1 MSNRLGYFLILLL
14 LLLAFALR
22 LSHLLAGIFHI
33 DEYIS
38 MLAAQMTA
46 QKGAPILPSGLLYH
60 QGLLLSYL
68 AVPLIKWV
76 GFREEIARWPS
87 LLAGVLAVATFYRV
101 GRRILQSS
109 LAGLLALTLATFD
122 PEMILWSARM
132 RMYALASLLMLL
144 GFYFLLQGVLLR
156 PNRFDRLLGVAFSLA
171 AILTHSVA
179 VVALPV
185 WSLALLIGLWL
196 GQRKFKFDWYH
207 QKSVIL
213 ELVIAGM
220 LLAIGVAFAVGGQIP
235 FLSPGAAADGSG
247 NGGGS
252 GLEGVF
258 NKFLDPGFSWQR
270 VDDFIYMYTA
280 AEYRPLLILAALSF
294 GLALLAAM
302 RGRLTRR
309 DLAVMC
315 LGLVFLL
322 TIAELGLALTSTWRK
337 TRYLFILCH
346 PSFLLLAADGLA
358 RVFEKLPRLLTSR
371 PPTTDRQERS
381 LPLGPPKGIPLLLTP
396 RFAYLLP
403 VFLIAAYWAGPAL
416 GVALA
421 KGTGGYHTIFKWVES
436 QWQEGDRVMTVHPS
450 AAYLYLGRSDYYAT
464 QGTARV
470 FADDESEELVDRYV
484 GSTLIDSVEGLNKAL
499 SESPRLWFVVDNN
512 RLFSRYEP
520 LFTQQLFAQMNVQR
534 QDSGVLVFLSQPYPR
549 PIPAEPSAEINA
561 NFGDLVELG
570 GYSLDLTTVAPDR
583 TVQLALYWRPKTSQI
598 QKPYKVFVQLR
609 DGQNQTVAQADHFI
623 YEGLLTGGMM
633 GQLKEQ
639 GEWLRDSA
647 DLALPENLPPDAY
660 RLLAGLYDPTTLE
673 RVPLIGDTSG
683 ENAVLLERVSI
694 P

>member
-1 MSNRLGYFLILLL
+1 MSTKPGYFLILILL
-14 LLLAFALR
+14 LAAFALR
-22 LSHLLAGIFHI
+22 LGHLLAGIFHI

-46 QKGAPILPSGLLYH
+46 QKGAPFLPSGLLYH

-68 AVPLIKWV
+68 AAPLITWT

-87 LLAGVLAVATFYRV
+87 LLAGVLAVAAFYQV
-101 GRRILQSS
+101 GRRTLRTSF
-109 LAGLLALTLATFD
+109 AGLLALTLATFD

-144 GFYFLLQGVLLR
+144 GFYFLLQGVLLH
-156 PNRFDRLLGVAFSLA
+156 PHRFGRLLGVALYLA

-196 GQRKFKFDWYH
+196 GQRKFKFDWYR
-207 QKSVIL
+207 QKPVIL
-213 ELVIAGM
+213 ELIIAGV
-220 LLAIGVAFAVGGQIP
+220 LLAVGAAFAVGGQIP
-235 FLSPGAAADGSG
+235 FLSPDAAGGGSSGNGDGSG
-247 NGGGS
+247 
-252 GLEGVF
+252 LAGVF

-270 VDDFIYMYTA
+270 VDDFIYVYTA
-280 AEYRPLLILAALSF
+280 AEYWPLLILAALSF
-294 GLALLAAM
+294 GLALLAVI

-309 DLAVMC
+309 DLAVIC

-346 PSFLLLAADGLA
+346 PPFLLLAADGLA

-371 PPTTDRQERS
+371 PPATDRRERS
-381 LPLGPPKGIPLLLTP
+381 LPLGPPQGIPLLPTIY
-396 RFAYLLP
+396 FLLP
-403 VFLIAAYWAGPAL
+403 VFLIVAYWASPAL
-416 GVALA
+416 SVAMA
-421 KGTGGYHTIFKWVES
+421 RGTGGYHTIFKWVES

-484 GSTLIDSVEGLNKAL
+484 GSTLVDSVEGLDKVLA
-499 SESPRLWFVVDNN
+499 ESPRLWFVVDNN

-520 LFTQQLFAQMNVQR
+520 LFIQQVFAQMNVQR

-549 PIPAEPSAEINA
+549 PIPAEPLAELHA
-561 NFGDLVELG
+561 NFSDLIELG
-570 GYSLDLTTVAPDR
+570 GYSLDLAAATPDR

-598 QKPYKVFVQLR
+598 RKPYKVFVQLR

-623 YEGLLTGGMM
+623 YEGLLSGGTL
-633 GQLKEQ
+633 GQLKDQ

-647 DLALPENLPPDAY
+647 DLALPENLPPGAY
-660 RLLAGLYDPTTLE
+660 RLFAGLYDPATLE
-673 RVPLIGDTSG
+673 RVPLVADSSG
-683 ENAVLLERVSI
+683 ENAVLLETISN

>member
-1 MSNRLGYFLILLL
+1 MSTKLGYFLILILL
-14 LLLAFALR
+14 LAAFALR
-22 LSHLLAGIFHI
+22 LGHLLAGIFHI

-46 QKGAPILPSGLLYH
+46 QKGAPFLPSGLLYH

-68 AVPLIKWV
+68 AAPLIKWA

-87 LLAGVLAVATFYRV
+87 LLAGMLAVVAFYQV
-101 GRRILQSS
+101 GRRTLQTS
-109 LAGLLALTLATFD
+109 LAGILALTLAAFD

-156 PNRFDRLLGVAFSLA
+156 PNRFDRLLGVAIYLG
-171 AILTHSVA
+171 AILAHSVA

-196 GQRKFKFDWYH
+196 GQRKFKFDWYR
-207 QKSVIL
+207 QKVVIL
-213 ELVIAGM
+213 ELVVAGV
-220 LLAIGVAFAVGGQIP
+220 LLAVGIAFAVGGQIP
-235 FLSPGAAADGSG
+235 FLSPDAAGGGSSG
-247 NGGGS
+247 NGGG
-252 GLEGVF
+252 GLAGVF

-270 VDDFIYMYTA
+270 VDDFIYVYTA
-280 AEYRPLLILAALSF
+280 AEYWPLLILAGLSF

-309 DLAVMC
+309 DLAVIC

-322 TIAELGLALTSTWRK
+322 TIVELGLALTSTWRK

-346 PSFLLLAADGLA
+346 PPFLLLAADGLA
-358 RVFEKLPRLLTSR
+358 RVFEKSLRLLTSR
-371 PPTTDRQERS
+371 PPTTDRRERS
-381 LPLGPPKGIPLLLTP
+381 LPLGPPKRIPLLPTLY
-396 RFAYLLP
+396 YLLP
-403 VFLIAAYWAGPAL
+403 VLVIVAYWAGPAL
-416 GVALA
+416 SIALA

-484 GSTLIDSVEGLNKAL
+484 GSTLVDSTEEL
-499 SESPRLWFVVDNN
+499 SKVLAESPRLWFVVDNN

-520 LFTQQLFAQMNVQR
+520 LFIQQVFAQMNVQR

-549 PIPAEPSAEINA
+549 AIPAEPLAELHA

-570 GYSLDLTTVAPDR
+570 GYSLDLAALAPDR
-583 TVQLALYWRPKTSQI
+583 TVQLALYWRPKTAQI
-598 QKPYKVFVQLR
+598 RKPYKVFVQLR
-609 DGQNQTVAQADHFI
+609 DRQNQTVAQADHFI
-623 YEGLLTGGMM
+623 YEGLLTGGVM
-633 GQLKEQ
+633 GQLKDQ
-639 GEWLRDSA
+639 GEWLRDTA
-647 DLALPENLPPDAY
+647 DLVLPESLPPGTY
-660 RLLAGLYDPTTLE
+660 RLWVGLYDPTTLE
-673 RVPLIGDTSG
+673 RVPLVADSSG
-683 ENAVLLERVSI
+683 ENAVLLETISS

>member
-1 MSNRLGYFLILLL
+1 MSTKLGYFLILILL
-14 LLLAFALR
+14 LVAFALR
-22 LSHLLAGIFHI
+22 LGHLLAGIFHI

-46 QKGAPILPSGLLYH
+46 QKGAPFLPSGLLYH

-68 AVPLIKWV
+68 AAPLIKWA

-87 LLAGVLAVATFYRV
+87 LLAGVLAVAAFYQV
-101 GRRILQSS
+101 GRRILYLP
-109 LAGLLALTLATFD
+109 LAGLLALTLAAFD

-144 GFYFLLQGVLLR
+144 GFYFLLQGVLLH
-156 PNRFDRLLGVAFSLA
+156 PNRFDRLLGVAFYLG
-171 AILTHSVA
+171 AILAHSVA

-196 GQRKFKFDWYH
+196 GQRKFKFNWYR
-207 QKSVIL
+207 QKPIIL
-213 ELVIAGM
+213 ELVIAGV
-220 LLAIGVAFAVGGQIP
+220 LLAIGIAFAVGGQIP
-235 FLSPGAAADGSG
+235 FLSPGAAADSGG
-247 NGGGS
+247 NGGGG
-252 GLEGVF
+252 GLQGVF

-270 VDDFIYMYTA
+270 IDDFIYIYTT
-280 AEYRPLLILAALSF
+280 AEYWPMLILAALSF
-294 GLALLAAM
+294 GLALLAVI

-309 DLAVMC
+309 DLAVIC

-346 PSFLLLAADGLA
+346 PPFLLLAADGLT

-371 PPTTDRQERS
+371 PPTHSASSGQATDRR
-381 LPLGPPKGIPLLLTP
+381 PLKGIPLLPTP
-396 RFAYLLP
+396 YSLLP
-403 VFLIAAYWAGPAL
+403 VFLIAIFWASPAL
-416 GVALA
+416 SVALA
-421 KGTGGYHTIFKWVES
+421 KGTGGYHTIFRWVGS

-484 GSTLIDSVEGLNKAL
+484 GSTLVDSVEGLDKAL
-499 SESPRLWFVVDNN
+499 AESSRLWFVVDNN

-520 LFTQQLFAQMNVQR
+520 LFIQQVFAQMNVQR

-549 PIPAEPSAEINA
+549 PLPAEPLAELQA
-561 NFGDLVELG
+561 NFSDLITLA
-570 GYSLDLTTVAPDR
+570 GYSLNPAALAPDR
-583 TVQLALYWRPKTSQI
+583 TVQLALYWRPQTAQI

-623 YEGLLTGGMM
+623 YEGLLTGSMM
-633 GQLKEQ
+633 GQLKNQ

-647 DLALPENLPPDAY
+647 DLVLPENLPPGSY
-660 RLLAGLYDPTTLE
+660 RLFVGLYDPTTLE
-673 RVPLIGDTSG
+673 RVPLTADTSG
-683 ENAVLLERVSI
+683 ENAVLLETISS

>member
-1 MSNRLGYFLILLL
+1 
-14 LLLAFALR
+14 
-22 LSHLLAGIFHI
+22 
-33 DEYIS
+33 
-38 MLAAQMTA
+38 MTA

-68 AVPLIKWV
+68 AAPLIKWV

-87 LLAGVLAVATFYRV
+87 LLAGMLAAAAFYQV
-101 GRRILQSS
+101 GRRTLQTS
-109 LAGLLALTLATFD
+109 LAGLLALTLTTFD

-156 PNRFDRLLGVAFSLA
+156 PNRFDRLMGVAFYLG

-185 WSLALLIGLWL
+185 WSLAFLIGLWL
-196 GQRKFKFDWYH
+196 GQRKFKFDWYR
-207 QKSVIL
+207 QKTIIL
-213 ELVIAGM
+213 ELVIAGV

-235 FLSPGAAADGSG
+235 FLSPGAAADGSSENG
-247 NGGGS
+247 AGGG
-252 GLEGVF
+252 GLLGVF
-258 NKFLDPGFSWQR
+258 NKFLDPGLSWQR
-270 VDDFIYMYTA
+270 IDDFIYVYTA
-280 AEYRPLLILAALSF
+280 AEYWPPLILAALSF
-294 GLALLAAM
+294 GLALLAAI

-309 DLAVMC
+309 DLAVIC

-371 PPTTDRQERS
+371 PLTTDRR
-381 LPLGPPKGIPLLLTP
+381 PPTVNPLLLTP
-396 RFAYLLP
+396 RFASLLP

-484 GSTLIDSVEGLNKAL
+484 GSTLIDSVESLNNTL
-499 SESPRLWFVVDNN
+499 SESPRLWFVVDSS

-520 LFTQQLFAQMNVQR
+520 FFIQQLFAQMNVLR

-549 PIPAEPSAEINA
+549 PIPAEPSAEIKA

-570 GYSLDLTTVAPDR
+570 GYSLDLTAVAPDR
-583 TVQLALYWRPKTSQI
+583 TVQLALYWRPKTTQV

-609 DGQNQTVAQADHFI
+609 DGQDQTVAQADHFI

-633 GQLKEQ
+633 GQLKNQ

-647 DLALPENLPPDAY
+647 DLALPENLPPGVY
-660 RLLAGLYDPTTLE
+660 RLLVGLYDPTTLE

-683 ENAVLLERVSI
+683 ENAVLLETISS